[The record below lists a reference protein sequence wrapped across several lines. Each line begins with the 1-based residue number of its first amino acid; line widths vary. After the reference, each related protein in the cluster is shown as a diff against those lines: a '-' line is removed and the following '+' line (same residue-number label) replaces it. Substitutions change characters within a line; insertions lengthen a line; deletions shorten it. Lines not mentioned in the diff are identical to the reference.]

1 MAAGENLCPQVNPE
15 TPKGQLSETRRWD
28 AAGALPPCSDSR
40 CVLAACWGPGGAGGI
55 REELGF
61 QKSISADFHVI
72 GLSVRSY
79 LGGKKV
85 TWLYF

>member
-1 MAAGENLCPQVNPE
+1 MSAGKPGDAEGAAQRDPALGRSRRAPSLLGLALCP
-15 TPKGQLSETRRWD
+15 GGLLG
-28 AAGALPPCSDSR
+28 AG
-40 CVLAACWGPGGAGGI
+40 GGAGGI